1 MNRTPD
7 DWYKALVACGVTA
20 HIAQEW
26 AIVFSDVVTDTSFS
40 QGEAELD
47 DFLGQIL
54 HESGLL
60 TTFTENLNYSAE
72 RLCVVWPGRFP
83 TLADARPYAHNPEA
97 LANRVYGGRL
107 GNTDPGDGWRYR
119 GRSPIQLTGKD
130 NYARVGELM
139 GQDLVTMPE
148 LLEQPRFALEACIH
162 WWEDRIPDSMIGDVT
177 KISTRVNGALLGLAD
192 RERLTQDA
200 TEALA

>member
-1 MNRTPD
+1 MKRTSF
-7 DWYKALVACGVTA
+7 DWCKVLLACGVQA
-20 HIAQEW
+20 HIAEFWGQ
-26 AIVFSDVVTDTSFS
+26 VFADVVSEQSFS
-40 QGEAELD
+40 KGDTELD

-72 RLCVVWPGRFP
+72 RLRVVWPGRFP